1 MGSMYPIERSRKEGV
16 VTVKRLIALMTVA
29 GMTLLGLVAVTGPAQ
44 AKTPARN
51 GQILFIRFDFGI
63 EDDHVFT
70 ANPDGSHEVQLPPL
84 SAGAECPSW
93 SPDGTK
99 VLENTAGSNGLGRPA
114 TVNPDGTGFKLLDN
128 PDPDLLLGCGNWSP
142 DMARISMEGLDF
154 TKPRKNGIY
163 TERAADGGGLF
174 RVTSNPGG
182 DDNPKGYSPDG
193 SKILFDRTV
202 EGGDGNNNG
211 LFVVNVDG
219 TGLRQLNP
227 PRLQIECCSQGWS
240 PDGTRVVFA
249 ADFKSSTGSGSQ
261 TALFVINA
269 DGTGLRQ
276 LTPDGFGAV
285 GPSWS
290 PDGRLIVFNNTVQPS
305 GPRASLQIYVVH
317 PDGSGRRRI
326 TKPTDGDI
334 SFDPVWSP
342 DSAKLLFGRI
352 HGTQGGHQEDLWI
365 ANVDGTG
372 LIQVTD
378 TAGANFFEDPAGWGT
393 HPLAT

>member
-1 MGSMYPIERSRKEGV
+1 
-16 VTVKRLIALMTVA
+16 VTVQRLITLMTVA

-51 GQILFIRFDFGI
+51 GQILFVRFDSAI
-63 EDDHVFT
+63 ENDHIFT

-84 SAGAECPSW
+84 SAGGGCPSW

-114 TVNPDGTGFKLLDN
+114 TVNPDGSGFTLLDN

-142 DMARISMEGLDF
+142 DMARISIEGLDF
-154 TKPRKNGIY
+154 AKPRKTGIY
-163 TERAADGGGLF
+163 TERASDGGGLF
-174 RVTSNPGG
+174 RVTKNPGG

-193 SKILFDRTV
+193 SKILFGRTYAD
-202 EGGDGNNNG
+202 GDNGG

-227 PRLQIECCSQGWS
+227 PRLQIKCCSQGWS

-249 ADFKSSTGSGSQ
+249 ADFKSTNGSGSQ
-261 TALFVINA
+261 SALFVVNV

-276 LTPDGFGAV
+276 LTPDGVRAGGNPV
-285 GPSWS
+285 WS
-290 PDGRLIVFNNTVQPS
+290 PDGQLIAFNN
-305 GPRASLQIYVVH
+305 ALQIYVVH
-317 PDGSGRRRI
+317 PDGSGRRRV
-326 TKPTDGDI
+326 TNPANGDL

-342 DSAKLLFGRI
+342 DSTKLLFARI
-352 HGTQGGHQEDLWI
+352 HGTQGSYQEDLWI
-365 ANVDGTG
+365 ANADGTG
-372 LIQVTD
+372 LIQVTNTPGGD
-378 TAGANFFEDPAGWGT
+378 FFEEPVGWGT